1 MKGNITLNHNNIIS
15 RKNGIDTTDLDND
28 KVMMD
33 LNKGKYYVMNEIA
46 SDIWE
51 SISQPK
57 TVQDIIKDL
66 MGIYEVDEEECT
78 RCTIE
83 YLIKLHHEELIC
95 VN

>member
-15 RKNGIDTTDLDND
+15 RKTGIDTTDLDND